1 MAAGNHHRL
10 PLHTRALARNRLEL
24 ALAEH
29 TALVEHIEL
38 AVGIALELVARNTP
52 PMGLRK
58 LAPSKLATVAL
69 VEHTLAVA
77 VELVEHTLAVAVALV
92 EHTLA
97 VAIGLGP
104 GRLATAAALV
114 VELGKQVVV
123 VEPFVAEPELEL
135 ASSAEL
141 ALERP
146 VLAERKPAGLA
157 SAGLE
162 LGLASAGLE
171 LGL

>member
-29 TALVEHIEL
+29 IALVEHIEL
-38 AVGIALELVARNTP
+38 AVGIALELVARSTP

-58 LAPSKLATVAL
+58 LAPSKLAAVAL

-77 VELVEHTLAVAVALV
+77 AELVEHTLAVAVALV

-104 GRLATAAALV
+104 GRLATAALV

>member
-29 TALVEHIEL
+29 IALVEHIEL
-38 AVGIALELVARNTP
+38 AVGIALELVARSTP

-58 LAPSKLATVAL
+58 LAPSKLA
-69 VEHTLAVA
+69 AVA
-77 VELVEHTLAVAVALV
+77 LVEHTLAVAVALV

-104 GRLATAAALV
+104 DRLATAAALV

>member
-58 LAPSKLATVAL
+58 LAPSKLAAVAL

-77 VELVEHTLAVAVALV
+77 AELVEHTLAVAVALV

-104 GRLATAAALV
+104 GRLATAALV